1 MLLGDV
7 LEFRHGPQ
15 REALLAAEE
24 VVRDVG
30 AALAPGSRVIIV
42 PGNHD
47 HRLLGPWLERRTR
60 KPPAAPLGL
69 QSPVDWRAGE
79 PLAKLARWL
88 APAELEVAYPGFW
101 LREDVYAI
109 HGHYADR
116 HTTVPMLERLGAG
129 AMARIVGEGPA
140 GPRGTEG
147 YEAVLAPIYAW
158 LDAIAQAGGPILG
171 ASSHGVSAEAWRAL
185 AGSGR
190 RRGLRRRAIGA
201 AFPALIAGLNRARIG
216 PLSADLS
223 TVGLRRAGLGALG
236 EVLLALGV
244 DARHVI
250 FGHTHRAGPLPA
262 DDHSEWRSLTGAQLI
277 NVGSWVHE
285 PNFIGPEPHLSPYRP
300 GFGVRLG
307 DDGPP
312 ELVNLL
318 DRSG

>member
-1 MLLGDV
+1 V
-7 LEFRHGPQ
+7 LEFRHGPE
-15 REALLAAEE
+15 REALLVAEP
-24 VVRDVG
+24 VLRDVG
-30 AALAPGSRVIIV
+30 AALSPGSRVIIA

-47 HRLLGPWLERRTR
+47 HRLLGPWLERRAR
-60 KPPAAPLGL
+60 KGSPPPLGL
-69 QSPVDWRAGE
+69 QSRVDWRAGE

-88 APAELEVAYPGFW
+88 APAELEVAYPGVW
-101 LREDVYAI
+101 LRDDVYAI

-129 AMARIVGEGPA
+129 AMARIVREGPA
-140 GPRGTEG
+140 GPRGGED

-158 LDAIAQAGGPILG
+158 LDAIAQSGRPMLG
-171 ASSHGVSAEAWRAL
+171 AGSHGASAEAWRAL

-190 RRGLRRRAIGA
+190 RRGLRRRAIGV

-223 TVGLRRAGLGALG
+223 NAGMRRARLAALG
-236 EVLLALGV
+236 EVLLALEV

-250 FGHTHRAGPLPA
+250 SGHTHRAGPLPA
-262 DDHSEWRSLTGAQLI
+262 DQHSEWRSITGAQLI

-285 PNFIGPEPHLSPYRP
+285 PNFVGPEPHLSPYRP
-300 GFGVRLG
+300 GFAARLG

-318 DRSG
+318 DG